1 MRRPSHRFRW
11 GGIACVLGAATALA
25 SGAGHTAKAAVTTP
39 FNAPIAASGGAG
51 STPTGAA
58 VATDGSVYFIGST
71 GPGTGCT
78 LFNLS
83 RDGSAATYLGRTPGG
98 AGCAVNQATLRP
110 SLVGLTVTTRSA
122 DGTLSGRALNGGAS
136 FTWADTSGP
145 IAMGSLAA
153 DPAPNAAGT
162 SDLFLLVND
171 ATTGLPQV
179 AVSHDGGATY
189 AVGPTLVNPADIAAG
204 QWQGA
209 GPLPLAGNVV
219 ARRDATGL
227 HLYSVV
233 ETADSAADRS
243 AQASAKTNNL
253 NRVYAALGTVTPSL
267 MPSGAPTVSWH
278 DVEAYHAPTGTA
290 LNHAGATTTVDSAGH
305 VYQTYADGRHVFA
318 KSDLTGLGWDPAVA
332 PVSVDAIAAGLPT
345 GMSASVIPAIAAGG
359 NGKVDLAW
367 YGATGGLATS
377 PNPAGD
383 LHNSW
388 AVFMAQTLDGG
399 ATWTSYPVSGN
410 AVHQGPEAGAL
421 QLAVDQVSG
430 VAAVAYAGD
439 QAAPG
444 LPSLFATR
452 QCTGFSAVT
461 GLALVDDCVASQPAT
476 PVLPGTTCPGP
487 QVRDAAGDALDTS
500 ASGIGANVA
509 ALDILLAEFR
519 IVDPSTELATLT
531 VNRMSTAL
539 PVNVAQA
546 QWRLTWTQGATEHYA
561 QAVMNAG
568 QTPVYSVGTVNPD
581 GTLGAGA
588 PVQGALIPGANGAIT
603 FTLPRALIGNP
614 ATGSSL
620 QNISAAT
627 YAVYSAQGSPTAQLV
642 DRAPDGGAGAD
653 YAVAQVCAPLSNVP
667 EIPAAA
673 LLPLV
678 GGATAIA
685 VAVKRRRS
693 RRTVS

>member
-11 GGIACVLGAATALA
+11 GGIAFVLGAATVLVSGGAHEALA
-25 SGAGHTAKAAVTTP
+25 AVPTP
-39 FNAPIAASGGAG
+39 FNPPIAASGGAG

-71 GPGTGCT
+71 GPGTGCS

-83 RDGSAATYLGRTPGG
+83 RDGSTAAYLGRTPGG
-98 AGCAVNQATLRP
+98 VACSVNEATLHP
-110 SLVGLTVTTRSA
+110 SATGLTVATKSV

-171 ATTGLPQV
+171 ATTGLPHV
-179 AVSHDGGATY
+179 AISHDAGATY
-189 AVGPTLVNPADIAAG
+189 AVGPTLVNPADIASG
-204 QWQGA
+204 QWSGA

-233 ETADSAADRS
+233 ETADSAADRT
-243 AQASAKTNNL
+243 AQGLAKTNNL
-253 NRVYAALGTVTPSL
+253 NRVYAAIGTVTPSL
-267 MPSGAPTVSWH
+267 TPGGAPTVSWH
-278 DVEAYHAPTGTA
+278 DVEAYHAPKGTA
-290 LNHAGATTTVDSAGH
+290 LNHTGPATAVDSAGH
-305 VYQTYADGRHVFA
+305 VYEAFADGRHVFA
-318 KSDLTGLGWDPAVA
+318 KSDLTGLAWNPTVA
-332 PVSVDAIAAGLPT
+332 PLTVDAIATGLPA
-345 GMSASVIPAIAAGG
+345 GMDASVIPAIAAGG

-367 YGATGGLATS
+367 YGATGGLATAPDPS
-377 PNPAGD
+377 AD
-383 LHNSW
+383 TRNSW
-388 AVFMAQTLDGG
+388 AVYMAQTLDGG
-399 ATWTSYPVSGN
+399 ATWTAYPVSGN
-410 AVHQGPEAGAL
+410 AVHQGPAAGAL
-421 QLAVDQVSG
+421 QLAVDQVNG

-461 GLALVDDCVASQPAT
+461 GLALVDDCVATQPAT
-476 PVLPGTTCPGP
+476 PVLPGSTCPGP

-500 ASGIGANVA
+500 ASGTGGNA
-509 ALDILLAEFR
+509 ASLDILLAEFR

-531 VNRMSTAL
+531 LNRMSATL
-539 PVNVAQA
+539 PVNIAQA
-546 QWRLTWTQGATEHYA
+546 QWRLTWTQGAVEHYA
-561 QAVMNAG
+561 QASMPAG
-568 QTPVYSVGTVNPD
+568 QAPVYTFGTVNPD
-581 GTLGAGA
+581 GTLGAGT
-588 PVQGALIPGANGAIT
+588 PVQGALIPGANGTIT
-603 FTLPRALIGNP
+603 FTLPLALMGNP
-614 ATGSSL
+614 AAGSML

-627 YAVYSAQGSPTAQLV
+627 YAVYTSQGTPAAQLV

-653 YAVAQVCAPLSNVP
+653 YAVAQVCAPLTNLP

-693 RRTVS
+693 RRTES

>member
-1 MRRPSHRFRW
+1 M
-11 GGIACVLGAATALA
+11 ACVLGAATALA
-25 SGAGHTAKAAVTTP
+25 SGAGHPAEAAVTTP
-39 FNAPIAASGGAG
+39 FNIPIAASGGAG
-51 STPTGAA
+51 STPTGTA

-83 RDGSAATYLGRTPGG
+83 RDGSAAAYLGRTPGG
-98 AGCAVNQATLRP
+98 AGCAVNQATLHP
-110 SLVGLTVTTRSA
+110 GLVGLTVVTRSV

-171 ATTGLPQV
+171 ATTGLPHV
-179 AVSHDGGATY
+179 AVSHDAGATY
-189 AVGPTLVNPADIAAG
+189 AVGPTLVNPADIVAG
-204 QWQGA
+204 QWSGA
-209 GPLPLAGNVV
+209 GPLPLAGNLV

-227 HLYSVV
+227 HLYSVL

-243 AQASAKTNNL
+243 AQAAAKTNNL

-267 MPSGAPTVSWH
+267 TPGSAPTVSWH

-290 LNHAGATTTVDSAGH
+290 LNHTGPATTVDSAGH

-318 KSDLTGLGWDPAVA
+318 KSDLTGLAWNPAAA
-332 PVSVDAIAAGLPT
+332 PVSVDAVAAGLPT
-345 GMSASVIPAIAAGG
+345 GMNASVIPAIAAGG

-383 LHNSW
+383 PHNSW

-399 ATWTSYPVSGN
+399 ATWTAYPVSGN

-430 VAAVAYAGD
+430 VAAVAYASD

-444 LPSLFATR
+444 LLSLFATR

-461 GLALVDDCVASQPAT
+461 GLALVDDCVATQPAT

-509 ALDILLAEFR
+509 ALDILLAELR
-519 IVDPSTELATLT
+519 IVDPTTELATLT
-531 VNRMSTAL
+531 LNRMSTTL
-539 PVNVAQA
+539 PVNIAQA
-546 QWRLTWTQGATEHYA
+546 QWRLTWTQGVIEHYA
-561 QAVMNAG
+561 QASMAAG
-568 QTPVYSVGTVNPD
+568 QAPVYTFGTVNPD
-581 GTLGAGA
+581 GTLGAGT
-588 PVQGALIPGANGAIT
+588 PVQGALIPGANGTIT
-603 FTLPRALIGNP
+603 FTLPLALIGNP
-614 ATGSSL
+614 AAGSML
-620 QNISAAT
+620 QNITATT
-627 YAVYSAQGSPTAQLV
+627 YAVYTSQGSPAAQLV

-653 YAVAQVCAPLSNVP
+653 YAVAQVCGPLSNVP

>member
-1 MRRPSHRFRW
+1 M
-11 GGIACVLGAATALA
+11 
-25 SGAGHTAKAAVTTP
+25 
-39 FNAPIAASGGAG
+39 
-51 STPTGAA
+51 
-58 VATDGSVYFIGST
+58 YFIGST
-71 GPGTGCT
+71 GAGTGCT

-83 RDGSAATYLGRTPGG
+83 RDGSSAAYLGRTPGG
-98 AGCAVNQATLRP
+98 VECTLNQATLKP
-110 SLVGLTVTTRSA
+110 SALGLTVATQSP

-136 FTWADTSGP
+136 FMWADTSGP

-153 DPAPNAAGT
+153 DPVLNTAGT

-171 ATTGLPQV
+171 ATTGLPHV
-179 AVSHDGGATY
+179 AVSHDAGATY

-209 GPLPLAGNVV
+209 GPLPLAGNLV

-243 AQASAKTNNL
+243 AQAAAKTDNL
-253 NRVYAALGTVTPSL
+253 NRVYAAVGTVTPSL
-267 MPSGAPTVSWH
+267 TPGGAPTVSWH
-278 DVEAYHAPTGTA
+278 DVEAYHAPKGTA
-290 LNHAGATTTVDSAGH
+290 LNHTSPATAVDSAGH
-305 VYQTYADGRHVFA
+305 VYETFADGRHVFA
-318 KSDLTGLGWDPAVA
+318 KSDATGLAWNPAVA
-332 PVSVDAIAAGLPT
+332 PLTIDAIATGLPA
-345 GMSASVIPAIAAGG
+345 GMDASVIPAIAAGG
-359 NGKVDLAW
+359 NGKADVAW
-367 YGATGGLATS
+367 YGATGGLPTAPDPST
-377 PNPAGD
+377 D

-388 AVFMAQTLDGG
+388 AVYMAQTLDGG
-399 ATWTSYPVSGN
+399 ATWTAYPVSGN
-410 AVHQGPEAGAL
+410 AVHQGPAAGAL

-461 GLALVDDCVASQPAT
+461 GVALVDDCVAKQPAT
-476 PVLPGTTCPGP
+476 PVLPGSTCPGP

-500 ASGIGANVA
+500 ASGIGANIA
-509 ALDILLAEFR
+509 SLDVLLAEFR

-531 VNRMSTAL
+531 LNNMSATL
-539 PVNVAQA
+539 PVNIAQA
-546 QWRLTWTQGATEHYA
+546 QWRLTWTQGAIEHYA
-561 QAVMNAG
+561 QASIVAG
-568 QTPVYSVGTVNPD
+568 QAPVYTFGTVNPD

-588 PVQGALIPGANGAIT
+588 PVQGALIPGANGTIT
-603 FTLPRALIGNP
+603 FTLPLALMGNP
-614 ATGSSL
+614 AAGSML

-627 YAVYSAQGSPTAQLV
+627 YAVYTSQGSPAAQLV

-653 YAVAQVCAPLSNVP
+653 YAVAQVCAPLTNVP

-678 GGATAIA
+678 GGATTAIA

-693 RRTVS
+693 RRTES

>member
-1 MRRPSHRFRW
+1 P
-11 GGIACVLGAATALA
+11 
-25 SGAGHTAKAAVTTP
+25 
-39 FNAPIAASGGAG
+39 
-51 STPTGAA
+51 
-58 VATDGSVYFIGST
+58 
-71 GPGTGCT
+71 
-78 LFNLS
+78 
-83 RDGSAATYLGRTPGG
+83 
-98 AGCAVNQATLRP
+98 
-110 SLVGLTVTTRSA
+110 
-122 DGTLSGRALNGGAS
+122 
-136 FTWADTSGP
+136 
-145 IAMGSLAA
+145 AA
-153 DPAPNAAGT
+153 DPVPAAAGT

-171 ATTGLPQV
+171 ATTGLPHV
-179 AVSHDGGATY
+179 AVSHDAGATY
-189 AVGPTLVNPADIAAG
+189 VVGPTLVNPADIAAG
-204 QWQGA
+204 QWQGN
-209 GPLPLAGNVV
+209 GPLPLAGNLV

-233 ETADSAADRS
+233 ATAESAADRA
-243 AQASAKTNNL
+243 AQATAKTNNL
-253 NRVYAALGTVTPSL
+253 NRVYAAIGTVTPA
-267 MPSGAPTVSWH
+267 PAPGGPPTVSWH
-278 DVEAYHAPTGTA
+278 DVEAYHAPAGTA
-290 LNHAGATTTVDSAGH
+290 LNRTAPATAVDSAGH
-305 VYQTYADGRHVFA
+305 VYETFASGRHVFA
-318 KSDLTGLGWDPAVA
+318 KSDLTGLAWNPAVA
-332 PVSVDAIAAGLPT
+332 PVSVDAVAAGLPT
-345 GMSASVIPAIAAGG
+345 GMDASVMPAIAAGG

-383 LHNSW
+383 PHNSW

-430 VAAVAYAGD
+430 VAAVAYASD

-444 LPSLFATR
+444 LLSLFATR

-461 GLALVDDCVASQPAT
+461 GLALVDDCVAPQPAT

-519 IVDPSTELATLT
+519 IVDPTTELATLT
-531 VNRMSTAL
+531 LNRMSTTL
-539 PVNVAQA
+539 PVNIAQA
-546 QWRLTWTQGATEHYA
+546 QWRLTWTQGVIEHYA
-561 QAVMNAG
+561 QASMAAG
-568 QTPVYSVGTVNPD
+568 QAPVYTFGTVNPD
-581 GTLGAGA
+581 GTLGAGT
-588 PVQGALIPGANGAIT
+588 PVQGALIPGANGTIT
-603 FTLPRALIGNP
+603 FTLPLALIGNP
-614 ATGSSL
+614 AAGSML
-620 QNISAAT
+620 QNITAAT
-627 YAVYSAQGSPTAQLV
+627 YAVYTSQGSPAAQLV

-693 RRTVS
+693 R